1 MSTCLYIPTN
11 KSTIKGEMSTMAKL
25 AKIRNISLEETQRLQ
40 SVPGVYTDVFTR
52 ELDVINEELK
62 LEDGVPKVY
71 LNLHVGSNQTFAL
84 SLEQL
89 EIREDPSRV
98 QYQLIPQPPAGMVQG
113 EQAQATLVPA
123 MPTAPPSISLE
134 ELQRQKEQ
142 EKIAQVQRTLEI
154 QAAARQ
160 AEEEAKAAQEAEAQ
174 ARRQAIID
182 SARAQIGIG
191 ASAGVAVPSSVS
203 IPMASTQQA
212 GSFQYQ
218 QDESGAISLD
228 GLTPITGAMAFMML
242 SSGYEVIDSEGGA
255 LEFHKRS
262 GQVRR
267 YVGQSEDTIDN
278 ISAHVLMSPSYY
290 VHESFLKAF
299 IDSFAKIG
307 QASF

>member
-1 MSTCLYIPTN
+1 
-11 KSTIKGEMSTMAKL
+11 MAKI

-40 SVPGVYTDVFTR
+40 SIPGVYTDVFTR
-52 ELDVINEELK
+52 DLDVINEELK
-62 LEDGVPKVY
+62 LETGEPKVF
-71 LNLHVGSNQTFAL
+71 LNLHVGSNQVFQLA
-84 SLEQL
+84 LEQL
-89 EIREDPSRV
+89 EVREDPSRI
-98 QYQLIPQPPAGMVQG
+98 QYQLIPQAPMGMV
-113 EQAQATLVPA
+113 APPQATLEPA
-123 MPTAPPSISLE
+123 MPVAPPSISLE

-160 AEEEAKAAQEAEAQ
+160 AAEEAEAAKQAEEQ
-174 ARRQAIID
+174 ARRQSIID

-203 IPMASTQQA
+203 VPMAPTQQA

-218 QDESGAISLD
+218 QNESGVISLD

-262 GQVRR
+262 RQVRR
-267 YVGQSEDTIDN
+267 YIGGSEDTIESVN
-278 ISAHVLMSPSYY
+278 AQVLMSPLYY

>member
-1 MSTCLYIPTN
+1 
-11 KSTIKGEMSTMAKL
+11 MAKI

-40 SVPGVYTDVFTR
+40 SIPGVYTDVFTR
-52 ELDVINEELK
+52 DLDVINEELK
-62 LEDGVPKVY
+62 LETGEPKVF
-71 LNLHVGSNQTFAL
+71 LNLHVGSNQVFQLA
-84 SLEQL
+84 LEQL
-89 EIREDPSRV
+89 EVREDPSRI
-98 QYQLIPQPPAGMVQG
+98 QYQLIPQAPMGMV
-113 EQAQATLVPA
+113 APPQATLEPA
-123 MPTAPPSISLE
+123 MPVAPPSISLE

-160 AEEEAKAAQEAEAQ
+160 AAEEAEAAKQAEEQ
-174 ARRQAIID
+174 ARRQSIID

-203 IPMASTQQA
+203 VPMAPTQQA

-218 QDESGAISLD
+218 QNESGFISLD

-242 SSGYEVIDSEGGA
+242 SSGYEVIDEDGGA

-267 YVGQSEDTIDN
+267 YIGQEEHAVEEIGVRS
-278 ISAHVLMSPSYY
+278 LMAPSYY
-290 VHESFLKAF
+290 VHESFLKTF
-299 IDSFAKIG
+299 IESFAKIG